1 MPDAHSLAPA
11 SAAARFLEC
20 TPSLMLEKQFPNTSS
35 EYAKEGT
42 VAHSLGE
49 IIAKYKLNQIITKA
63 YEELKC
69 ELIRSEDGQKF
80 YCKEME
86 DHATEY
92 ADLILDHLEK
102 ARENCPDAFAELE
115 VKSDYSEWIPGGWGT
130 SDCVIISDD
139 TLEIIDL
146 KYGKGHRVDPE
157 GNPQLRLYALG
168 AYQKYKALFDIE
180 YVRMTI
186 YQPRLGHVASDTI
199 LLSELL
205 NWAEQYVK
213 PRAALAL
220 KGEGEFN
227 PNEET
232 CRFCKAKG
240 QCRAR
245 ANKNL
250 SLFDQAPDLPLISI
264 DEAGAILSKAG
275 DIKKWLE
282 DLESVVT
289 GSLLNGKAVEGWKLV
304 AGKSNRT
311 IKDDI
316 KAVELL
322 KAAGVDEVLLY
333 NKKLITLTEME
344 KNFGK
349 KFVAETL
356 AECIV
361 KPEGKPTLAP
371 ASDKRDALNIQEA
384 VIKAFDE

>member
-1 MPDAHSLAPA
+1 MPDAHSVAPA
-11 SAAARFLEC
+11 SSAARFLEC
-20 TPSLMLEKQFPNTSS
+20 TPSLMLEKSFPNTSS
-35 EYAKEGT
+35 DYAKEGT

-63 YEELKC
+63 FEELKC
-69 ELIRSEDGQKF
+69 ELIKSEDGQKF
-80 YCKEME
+80 YNKEME
-86 DHATEY
+86 EHANGY
-92 ADLILDHLEK
+92 ADLIVGHLEG
-102 ARENCPDAFAELE
+102 AREYCPDAFAELE

-130 SDCVIISDD
+130 SDCVIVSDD

-168 AYQKYKALFDIE
+168 AYQKYKALFDFE

-205 NWAEQYVK
+205 AWAEQYVK

-220 KGEGEFN
+220 KGAGDFK
-227 PNEET
+227 PSEET
-232 CRFCKAKG
+232 CRFCKAKE
-240 QCRAR
+240 QCKAR
-245 ANKNL
+245 ADHNL
-250 SLFDQAPDLPLISI
+250 LLFYRSPDAALLTAN
-264 DEAGAILSKAG
+264 EAGEILEKAA
-275 DIKKWLE
+275 DIKNWLD
-282 DLESVVT
+282 DLTSFVT
-289 GSLLNGKAVEGWKLV
+289 KTLMNGDQVEGWKLV

-311 IKDDI
+311 IKDDL
-316 KAVELL
+316 KAVELF
-322 KAAGVDEVLLY
+322 KAAGIDEALLY

-349 KFVAETL
+349 KFVADTIG
-356 AECIV
+356 ACIV
-361 KPEGKPTLAP
+361 KPEGKPTLAV
-371 ASDKRDALNIQEA
+371 ASDKRDALNIKEA